1 MPYEK
6 MKERLRSEIERYDA
20 LIEILM
26 NLPPRLLPNGDIA
39 PLPDSIRQMMPKGC
53 STPPKRP
60 LFSRRAGPERP

>member
-39 PLPDSIRQMMPKGC
+39 PLPDSIRQMMPQRLLDTSK
-53 STPPKRP
+53 TPPI
-60 LFSRRAGPERP
+60 FSTCRA